1 MASGDLYKAITRTGG
16 LSPIVDMFKQVAD
29 AKRKKDVYDQV
40 MSLYNQKNSAMD
52 SYNNQNLQQNN
63 AQATTPQPNQLGDSL
78 SSLINQQ
85 QPGEITPNDNMS
97 IDALT
102 TQSRNNN
109 ANVMSPK
116 DIYNNANKDY
126 RDFIAG
132 SLTQDADPQLVNTLA
147 QLLGQRVQSL
157 KPSPIERITAK
168 QGDDIL
174 AYDPESGSFNKI
186 YSNEKD
192 TTPKEVLLDSIWDD
206 KVNKKVDL
214 YGYLNGDKEIIT
226 RKQYS
231 AKDDKSGNGKGSGS
245 GEDSTY
251 GDYSKQLGELNK
263 GKAEIEAKIKEMY
276 SNPVSED
283 NKQFYSV
290 KNSYGDSMMLTPEE
304 ARAEIDK
311 VKSKYIGT
319 AISLI
324 NQQGLDDIVV
334 KIRKALQEPK
344 LQAIAPYKAD
354 SITKTNKTPLET
366 IMKNLAELPD
376 TKLDKADM
384 RILNDYF
391 TLMEL

>member
-1 MASGDLYKAITRTGG
+1 MASGDLYRAITRTGG

-29 AKRKKDVYDQV
+29 AKRKKEVYDQV
-40 MSLYNQKNSAMD
+40 MNLYNQKNSAMD

-63 AQATTPQPNQLGDSL
+63 AQTITSQPNQLGDSL
-78 SSLINQQ
+78 SSLIDQQ
-85 QPGEITPNDNMS
+85 QPIGLNPQNNMA

-102 TQSRNNN
+102 TQPKSSPIP
-109 ANVMSPK
+109 MSQR

-132 SLTQDADPQLVNTLA
+132 SLIPDADPQLISTLA

-157 KPSPIERITAK
+157 KPTPIERITAK

-174 AYDPESGSFNKI
+174 AYDPESGGFKKI
-186 YSNEKD
+186 YSNEAETK
-192 TTPKEVLLDSIWDD
+192 PKEALLDSIWDD

-214 YGYLNGDKEIIT
+214 YGYLNGDEKIIT

-263 GKAEIEAKIKEMY
+263 GKAEIEAKKKEMY

-283 NKQFYSV
+283 NKQFYTV

-334 KIRKALQEPK
+334 TIREALK
-344 LQAIAPYKAD
+344 KGA
-354 SITKTNKTPLET
+354 SLET
-366 IMKNLAELPD
+366 VMNNLAKLPG
-376 TKLDKADM
+376 TELDKADM

-391 TLMEL
+391 TLMRL